1 MLYPE
6 SSDKSLYQEKP
17 FLVSANEDPLSTFHF
32 EATTDFTLPVA
43 HGLSTFSTLTSDES
57 LKDSEVTKVDISE
70 LSQISRRFVFSA
82 IQNPKRKTQR
92 GPRLST
98 HLKTKFHKRPLKKEV
113 VDDLPLIIALKSR
126 NQPSLVEL
134 YGSFSEML
142 GSGSGGRVYSTYSMA
157 CGGKFAIKT
166 FRPIRGSEGRRHYY
180 EIISNEIYIGASL
193 DHPNIIKT
201 IDVALEDGQIHQVME
216 FCSMDM
222 VALFKGVNMGEHQI
236 NRYFVQMVNSLQYL
250 HQRGIAH
257 RDLKLENFC
266 LGEDGLIKLIDF
278 GCAFIFG
285 DSLSR
290 KRKLATSIT
299 GTDPYIAP
307 EVHEGSPYDPAK
319 ADIWSL
325 AIVYVCMVLRK
336 FPWEIARPTNRA
348 YANFLKHRHE
358 DEFFRNIPSDTLPLI
373 RSMLNPNPAER
384 PSVEEMFWDPWF
396 QSLLE
401 KSP

>member
-1 MLYPE
+1 
-6 SSDKSLYQEKP
+6 
-17 FLVSANEDPLSTFHF
+17 TFDF
-32 EATTDFTLPVA
+32 KATTNFTLPVA
-43 HGLSTFSTLTSDES
+43 HGLSTFSTLASDES

-70 LSQISRRFVFSA
+70 LSQISRRFRA
-82 IQNPKRKTQR
+82 
-92 GPRLST
+92 RLPS
-98 HLKTKFHKRPLKKEV
+98 HLKTKLHKRSLKKEV
-113 VDDLPLIIALKSR
+113 IDDLPLIIALKNR
-126 NQPSLVEL
+126 VQPSLVEL
-134 YGSFSEML
+134 YGSFAEML

-157 CGGKFAIKT
+157 CGRKFAIKT

-180 EIISNEIYIGASL
+180 ESISNEIYIGASL

-216 FCSMDM
+216 FCSMDL
-222 VALFKGVNMGEHQI
+222 VSLFKGVDISQDRI
-236 NRYFVQMVNSLQYL
+236 NRYFVQMVYALQYL

-278 GCAFIFG
+278 GCAFIFS

-290 KRKLATSIT
+290 KRKLAASIT

-307 EVHEGSPYDPAK
+307 EVHEGSSYDAAK

-325 AIVYVCMVLRK
+325 AIIFVCMILRK

-348 YANFLKHRHE
+348 YANFLKHRHD
-358 DEFFRNIPSDTLPLI
+358 DEFFRNIPSDALPLI
-373 RSMLNPNPAER
+373 RSMLSPNPAER
-384 PSVEEMFWDPWF
+384 PSVEEMSWDPWF

-401 KSP
+401 KSV